1 MMAAVRHSAQGMTL
15 HTLFAG
21 LVDTTHLPDI
31 RVSGLALDS
40 RCIAEG
46 ELFLA
51 CAGTAQHGVHFIEQ
65 AIARGAVAVAV
76 EPAPESAGMDLD
88 AYSIPAFWVER
99 LHLLASEVAGR
110 FYGDPS
116 SEMAVVGITG
126 TNGKTSVSQFIAQAI
141 AEQTPCGVVGT
152 LGSGLYGELSET
164 GHTTPDAV
172 SLQAQLAQMHDAS
185 ARHVAMEVSSHALD
199 QGRVNGLR
207 FEVAVYTNLSH
218 EHLDYHGDMETY
230 AAAKRRLLEM
240 TGLRKA
246 VINSDD
252 ATGRNWLAA
261 MPEGVE
267 AISYGLEGGEG
278 ENLSPTLFADAL
290 QLDASGL
297 SMRVRSPWGEG
308 RLQTGLLGRFN
319 ASNLLAALGAL
330 IALGYDFA
338 DAIARLGR
346 VGTVPGRMERFAVPG
361 RPLVVVDYAHTP
373 DALAHVLT
381 ALREHTRRRL
391 WCLFGCGGER
401 DREKRPKMG
410 QIAEALADSVVITD
424 DNPRRENPFN
434 IIEDIFCGIGNP
446 DAIYVNRDR
455 AQAIAH
461 AIGLSREGDVIL
473 VAGKGHETEQQ
484 IGEQR
489 IPYSDREEVARLL
502 GLEVRRG

>member
-1 MMAAVRHSAQGMTL
+1 MMAAVHHSAPGMTL
-15 HTLFAG
+15 QRLFAG
-21 LVDTTHLPDI
+21 LADTDHLPDI

-40 RCIAEG
+40 RHIAGG

-51 CAGTAQHGVHFIEQ
+51 CAGTAQHGANFIEQ
-65 AIARGAVAVAV
+65 AIAQGAVAVAV
-76 EPAPESAGMDLD
+76 EPAPESAGLDLD
-88 AYSIPAFWVER
+88 AFAVPAFWVER

-110 FYGDPS
+110 FYGEPS
-116 SEMAVVGITG
+116 HEMAVVGITG

-141 AEQTPCGVVGT
+141 AEQSPCGVVGT

-172 SLQAQLAQMHDAS
+172 SLQAQLAQMHDAGAS
-185 ARHVAMEVSSHALD
+185 HVAMEVSSHALD
-199 QGRVNGLR
+199 QGRVGGLR
-207 FEVAVYTNLSH
+207 FAVAVYTNLSH

-240 TGLRKA
+240 PGLAKA
-246 VINSDD
+246 VINADD
-252 ATGRNWLAA
+252 ATGRNWLAS
-261 MPEGVE
+261 MPEGLE
-267 AISYGLEGGEG
+267 AISYGLEGGAGEG
-278 ENLSPTLFADAL
+278 LHPTLFADAV

-297 SMRVRSPWGEG
+297 SMQVHSPWGEG
-308 RLQTGLLGRFN
+308 RLQSGLLGRFN
-319 ASNLLAALGAL
+319 AANLLAALGAL
-330 IALGYDFA
+330 LALGYGFA

-346 VGTVPGRMERFAVPG
+346 TGTVPGRMERFAVQG

-401 DREKRPKMG
+401 DREKRSKMG

-434 IIEDIFCGIGNP
+434 IIEDIFRGIENP

-455 AQAIAH
+455 VHAIAH

-484 IGEQR
+484 IGGQR
-489 IPYSDREEVARLL
+489 VPYSDREEVAHLL
-502 GLEVRRG
+502 GLEVRGG

>member
-1 MMAAVRHSAQGMTL
+1 MMAAVHQSTPGMTL
-15 HTLFAG
+15 HTLFDG
-21 LVDTTHLPDI
+21 LVDTTHLPEI
-31 RVSGLALDS
+31 RVSGMALDS
-40 RCIAEG
+40 RRIAKG

-65 AIARGAVAVAV
+65 AIARGAAAVAV
-76 EPAPESAGMDLD
+76 EPALESEGLDLD
-88 AYSIPAFWVER
+88 ACSVPAFWIDR

-110 FYGDPS
+110 FYGNPS
-116 SEMAVVGITG
+116 HEMALVGITG
-126 TNGKTSVSQFIAQAI
+126 TNGKTSVSHFIAQAI
-141 AEQTPCGVVGT
+141 AEQIPCGVVGT

-172 SLQAQLAQMHDAS
+172 SLQAQLAQMHDAG

-240 TGLRKA
+240 PGLKKA
-246 VINSDD
+246 VINADD
-252 ATGRNWLAA
+252 ETGRNWLAA
-261 MPEGVE
+261 LPEGVE
-267 AISYGLEGGEG
+267 AISYGLENGEG
-278 ENLSPTLFADAL
+278 EGLRPTLFADAL
-290 QLDASGL
+290 QLDATGL
-297 SMRVRSPWGEG
+297 SMRISSPWGDG
-308 RLQTGLLGRFN
+308 HLQTGLLGRFN

-330 IALGYDFA
+330 LALGFGFD

-346 VGTVPGRMERFAVPG
+346 VRTVPGRMERFAVQG

-373 DALAHVLT
+373 DALAHVLG

-424 DNPRRENPFN
+424 DNPRRENPYN
-434 IIEDIFCGIGNP
+434 IIEDIFCGIENP

-461 AIGLSREGDVIL
+461 AIGLSRVGDVIL
-473 VAGKGHETEQQ
+473 VAGKGHEREQQ
-484 IGEQR
+484 IGDQR
-489 IPYSDREEVARLL
+489 IPYSDREEVASLL
-502 GLEVRRG
+502 GLEVNGG

>member
-1 MMAAVRHSAQGMTL
+1 MMAAVNRTFPAMSL
-15 HTLFAG
+15 RSLFAG
-21 LVDTTHLPDI
+21 LIDTTYVPDI

-40 RCIAEG
+40 RRISDG

-51 CAGTAQHGVHFIEQ
+51 CTGTAQHGSLFLNQ
-65 AIARGAVAVAV
+65 AIDRGAVAVAV
-76 EPAPESAGMDLD
+76 EPAAENIGLDL
-88 AYSIPAFWVER
+88 AACTVPAFWVER

-110 FYGDPS
+110 FYGEPS
-116 SEMAVVGITG
+116 HEMMLVGITG

-141 AEQTPCGVVGT
+141 AERDPCGVVGT

-172 SLQAQLAQMHDAS
+172 SLQEQLARMRDAG

-199 QGRVNGLR
+199 QGRANGLH

-240 TGLRKA
+240 PGLKKA
-246 VINSDD
+246 VINADD
-252 ATGRNWLAA
+252 ANGRDWLSTL
-261 MPEGVE
+261 PDSVE
-267 AISYGLEGGEG
+267 AISYGLEGGERG
-278 ENLSPTLFADAL
+278 DFSPTLFADEL
-290 QLDASGL
+290 HLDADGL
-297 SMRVRSPWGEG
+297 SMRIHSPWGEG

-319 ASNLLAALGAL
+319 ASNLLAALGGLLAMGL
-330 IALGYDFA
+330 EFT
-338 DAIARLGR
+338 DAIDRLGR
-346 VGTVPGRMERFAVPG
+346 VSTVPGRMERFAAPG

-373 DALAHVLT
+373 DALENVLS

-424 DNPRRENPFN
+424 DNPRRENPYN
-434 IIEDIFCGIGNP
+434 IIEDILVGIKNP
-446 DAIYVNRDR
+446 DAIYLDRDR

-461 AIGLSREGDVIL
+461 AIGLGREGDVIL

-489 IPYSDREEVARLL
+489 LPFSDRVEVARLL
-502 GLEVRRG
+502 GLEGRHG

>member
-1 MMAAVRHSAQGMTL
+1 MITAVDRHAGKMDL

-21 LVDTTHLPDI
+21 MIDTIHLPD
-31 RVSGLALDS
+31 VWVTGLSLDS
-40 RCIAEG
+40 RKVDKG

-65 AIARGAVAVAV
+65 AVARGAVAVAV
-76 EPAPESAGMDLD
+76 EPAAESVGVDLD
-88 AYSIPAFWVER
+88 NCSVPAFWVDD
-99 LHLLASEVAGR
+99 LHLRISEVAGR

-116 SEMAVVGITG
+116 REMALVGITG
-126 TNGKTSVSQFIAQAI
+126 TNGKTSVSQFVAQSI
-141 AEQTPCGVVGT
+141 AEKAPCGVVGT
-152 LGSGLYGELSET
+152 LGSGLYGALSET

-172 SLQAQLAQMHDAS
+172 TLQAQLAQMLEAG
-185 ARHVAMEVSSHALD
+185 ARHVAIEVSSHALE
-199 QGRVNGLR
+199 QGRVNGLH

-240 TGLRKA
+240 PGLKKA
-246 VINSDD
+246 VINADD
-252 ATGRNWLAA
+252 STGRDWLSTL
-261 MPEGVE
+261 PKGVQ
-267 AISYGLEGGEG
+267 AISYGLNGGE
-278 ENLSPTLFADAL
+278 ESLIHPTLLADEL
-290 QLDASGL
+290 HLDADGL
-297 SMRVRSPWGEG
+297 SMRIHSPWGEG

-330 IALGYDFA
+330 LALGCEFDGA
-338 DAIARLGR
+338 MTSLGR
-346 VGTVPGRMERFAVPG
+346 VMTVPGRMERFAAAG

-373 DALAHVLT
+373 DALENVLL

-424 DNPRRENPFN
+424 DNPRRENPYN
-434 IIEDIFCGIGNP
+434 IIEDILGGIENP
-446 DAIYVNRDR
+446 DAIYLNRDR

-484 IGEQR
+484 IGDQKL
-489 IPYSDREEVARLL
+489 PFSDREEVARLL
-502 GLEVRRG
+502 GLEVRHG

>member
-1 MMAAVRHSAQGMTL
+1 MMAAIHHTPPGMSL
-15 HTLFAG
+15 QKLFAG
-21 LVDTTHLPDI
+21 LVDTTHVPDI
-31 RVSGLALDS
+31 CVSGLALDS
-40 RCIAEG
+40 RVIEEG

-51 CAGTAQHGVHFIEQ
+51 CVGITHHGIHFLDQ
-65 AIARGAVAVAV
+65 AIAQGAAAVAV
-76 EPAPESAGMDLD
+76 EPAAESAGLELS
-88 AYSIPAFWVER
+88 ACPIPVFWVEN
-99 LHLLASEVAGR
+99 LHKLASEVAGR
-110 FYGDPS
+110 FYANPS
-116 SEMAVVGITG
+116 HEMSLVGITG

-141 AEQTPCGVVGT
+141 AEQAPCGVVGT
-152 LGSGLYGELSET
+152 LGSGLFGKLSQT

-172 SLQAQLAQMHDAS
+172 TLQAELAHMLDDG

-207 FEVAVYTNLSH
+207 FDVAVYTNLSH

-230 AAAKRRLLEM
+230 AGVKRRLLEM
-240 TGLRKA
+240 PGLKKA
-246 VINSDD
+246 VINADD
-252 ATGRNWLAA
+252 ATGRSWLKSL
-261 MPEGVE
+261 PEGVE
-267 AISYGLEGGEG
+267 AIGYAVAGGEG
-278 ENLSPTLFADAL
+278 AGLKPALLADEL
-290 QLDASGL
+290 QLNASGL
-297 SMRVRSPWGEG
+297 SMRVCSPRGEG

-330 IALGYDFA
+330 MALGFEFA
-338 DAIARLGR
+338 DALARLGR
-346 VGTVPGRMERFAVPG
+346 VTTVPGRMERFAAPG

-373 DALAHVLT
+373 DALENVLL

-424 DNPRRENPFN
+424 DNPRRENPYN
-434 IIEDIFCGIGNP
+434 IIEDILGGIENP

-461 AIGLSREGDVIL
+461 AIGLGREGDVIL

-484 IGEQR
+484 VGDQR
-489 IPYSDREEVARLL
+489 ITFSDREEAARLL
-502 GLEVRRG
+502 GLEVPHG